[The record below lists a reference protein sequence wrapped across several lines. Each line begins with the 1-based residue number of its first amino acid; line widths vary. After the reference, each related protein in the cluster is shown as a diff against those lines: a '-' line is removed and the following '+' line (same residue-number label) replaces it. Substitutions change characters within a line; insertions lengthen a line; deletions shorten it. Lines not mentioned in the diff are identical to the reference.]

1 MFITIFQTFMSG
13 SAPDGKP
20 SPWFGQCLPDFF
32 AFIVIDE
39 FHRGGANNES
49 SWRGILHR
57 H

>member
-20 SPWFGQCLPDFF
+20 SPWFGQYLPDFF